1 MLGRSCLLMT
11 NPISVFIMDVSHS
24 SKGNIGSELSEYLQ
38 QLEVRIAMWT
48 QNIVATQI
56 THRAGDELVVVSN
69 GYATAYT
76 LAFYLSRV
84 WKFANHKPYF
94 GLSFGDI
101 QEDVNTLNV
110 ETWIHPLMKQA
121 REANDF
127 LKKQQNRAQFHF
139 RLTDFSDEKSPE
151 GFNVF
156 GSQFETLLNVILTL
170 QEEQMNEQTE
180 IQSLV
185 CSLFLILTQ
194 QNKVSQYLG
203 RTASTVSSHMKK
215 GKTEAIL
222 DAFHNTVNVLNS
234 LETDHKL
241 NPYRASGPLQRNIR
255 QIVSDQLHDYFP
267 NIEGGK

>member
-1 MLGRSCLLMT
+1 MT

-38 QLEVRIAMWT
+38 QLEARIAKWT
-48 QNIVATQI
+48 ENIVATQI

-76 LAFYLSRV
+76 LAFYLSRI
-84 WKFANHKPYF
+84 WEYADHKPYF

-139 RLTDFSDEKSPE
+139 QLADFPNEKSPE
-151 GFNVF
+151 GFNAY
-156 GSQFETLLNVILTL
+156 GIQFETLLNVILTL
-170 QEEQMNEQTE
+170 QQEQMNEQTE

-185 CSLFLILTQ
+185 CSLFLILAQ
-194 QNKVSQYLG
+194 QNKVSHCLG
-203 RTASTVSSHMKK
+203 RSASTVSSHMKK
-215 GKTEAIL
+215 GKTDAIL
-222 DAFHNTVNVLNS
+222 HAFQNVVNVLDS

-241 NPYRASGPLQRNIR
+241 NPSSASKLLQRNIR
-255 QIVSDQLHDYFP
+255 QIVSNQLDDYFP
-267 NIEGGK
+267 SIEGGK